1 MVGRRCLMVFVC
13 FFRIASPPNTKF
25 DPPGQSEEYL
35 DEARKLSRRE
45 YLKKREE
52 KELALIEKELRDE
65 EFLFG
70 GKFVHVWSGV
80 VMCGVVWMGRSTY
93 AYVPFF
99 FRSRM
104 YIYIPAD
111 MELTAEEKQRRE
123 VKRKILE
130 MAREKERAEAMGG
143 EHQGYRMPE
152 VSWLGLG

>member
-1 MVGRRCLMVFVC
+1 MYM
-13 FFRIASPPNTKF
+13 
-25 DPPGQSEEYL
+25 
-35 DEARKLSRRE
+35 
-45 YLKKREE
+45 
-52 KELALIEKELRDE
+52 
-65 EFLFG
+65 
-70 GKFVHVWSGV
+70 HVWSGV
-80 VMCGVVWMGRSTY
+80 VMYGVVWMGRSTY
-93 AYVPFF
+93 AYVPF

-152 VSWLGLG
+152 VSWLGAGLVLDGCRGELIGFSCKGGWGLCVGESDRPVCVAALG